1 MQVNAHLIRRY
12 YPNAEVH
19 IVKGYNHLVYANQQ
33 PDAYAGLVPGVFDR
47 IKMYTGENMMNKK
60 DLNQMENTTS
70 AQVYYQWLEK
80 SISASKGCYEMTVIE
95 GELSGMKILWEGE
108 MPVCVYMTDEKTET
122 KKKAAAIITSVMEQS
137 EWTDRRLPSVLEFD
151 FGKVFAEK
159 VGGGQQMIICGAGHV
174 SIALLRMA
182 RMVGFHVTVIDDRPA
197 FCNKAREAGADEV
210 ICEPFSQALEA
221 IDDRN
226 EPYFVIVTRGHQY
239 DVDCM
244 QPSLENVT
252 AISA

>member
-1 MQVNAHLIRRY
+1 
-12 YPNAEVH
+12 
-19 IVKGYNHLVYANQQ
+19 
-33 PDAYAGLVPGVFDR
+33 
-47 IKMYTGENMMNKK
+47 MNKK

-137 EWTDRRLPSVLEFD
+137 EWTDRQLPSVLEFD

-182 RMVGFHVTVIDDRPA
+182 RMVGFHVTIIDDRPA
-197 FCNKAREAGADEV
+197 FCNKAREAGADEAV
-210 ICEPFSQALEA
+210 LTLKSLEA
-221 IDDRN
+221 FARAADGKATKI
-226 EPYFVIVTRGHQY
+226 II
-239 DVDCM
+239 
-244 QPSLENVT
+244 PSDIQGVAGLATSLSELVKT
-252 AISA
+252 EK

>member
-1 MQVNAHLIRRY
+1 
-12 YPNAEVH
+12 
-19 IVKGYNHLVYANQQ
+19 
-33 PDAYAGLVPGVFDR
+33 
-47 IKMYTGENMMNKK
+47 MNKK

-137 EWTDRRLPSVLEFD
+137 EWTDRQLPSVLEFD

-182 RMVGFHVTVIDDRPA
+182 RMVGFHVTIIDDRPA

-244 QPSLENVT
+244 HAILGKRHSYIGMMGSRVRVKNLKAGLLEEG
-252 AISA
+252 